1 MPARTNPHSLIS
13 RSALYRIRV
22 AGRLGP
28 EWAERL
34 GGLTLASRTA
44 QDVGT
49 ITELCGH
56 LPDQAALMGVLAQL
70 YGTGAPLLSVEW
82 LPASDEHPVTGAG
95 GPCWGA
101 RTRDRGIRPPEAGD
115 GETSKFRALF
125 VKPFEVPPCT

>member
-1 MPARTNPHSLIS
+1 MPALTNPHSLIS
-13 RSALYRIRV
+13 QSALYRIRV

-44 QDVGT
+44 QDWGT

-82 LPASDEHPVTGAG
+82 LPASEGHGAKGAG
-95 GPCWGA
+95 GAVTGS
-101 RTRDRGIRPPEAGD
+101 DDAGPRNP
-115 GETSKFRALF
+115 TA
-125 VKPFEVPPCT
+125 